1 MDICVQIQARR
12 LEYLKC
18 PAIAFCLIPL
28 RQSLI
33 KPYTGLATNTT
44 QHQPPHLHN
53 ARIMGRHGNT
63 SLLCGLWDLNL
74 SLCVFTVSILSH

>member
-12 LEYLKC
+12 LEYLKG

-33 KPYTGLATNTT
+33 KPYTGLASSS
-44 QHQPPHLHN
+44 
-53 ARIMGRHGNT
+53 T
-63 SLLCGLWDLNL
+63 SAPSSPQC
-74 SLCVFTVSILSH
+74 